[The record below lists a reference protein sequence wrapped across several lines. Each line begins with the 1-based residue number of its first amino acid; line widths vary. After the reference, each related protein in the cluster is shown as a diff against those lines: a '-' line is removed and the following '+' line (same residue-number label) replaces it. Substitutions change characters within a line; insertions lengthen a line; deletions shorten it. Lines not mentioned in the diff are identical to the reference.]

1 MTSSRRVDLRYT
13 SGHIEECLLFGEP
26 PLEIM
31 HEGVRFSR
39 QTEDGEFF
47 YTEAPAPE
55 PAAAG

>member
-39 QTEDGEFF
+39 QAAEDGEVF
-47 YTEAPAPE
+47 YAEAVE